1 MSFSSDIKKELCDV
15 RELSPQQAE
24 AMLYGIMYASRMDE
38 GRPLIQ
44 TENIDLMNAAAELIR
59 AVFPNVR
66 TGIVRLVKN
75 SGSLYTLKIRSG
87 WEDIAERF
95 GDFSSISRE
104 AVSGGD
110 EESGAFLRG
119 VFVSCGSV
127 TDPNKEYH
135 LELVL
140 PENDRTPALLDF
152 IAEHGMSLKETARG
166 GARSKKTVLYAKES
180 ELIEDCL
187 TYIGAANH
195 SMEIMQVKIV
205 KDFRNR
211 VNRSVNCEN
220 ANLDKTV
227 AASNK
232 STADIEY
239 IFSTMGADWLSPDLR
254 ETARLRVE
262 NPEMSLSELCGIFP
276 EKISRSGL
284 NHRLKKL
291 SKLAEELR
299 RSRPE
304 GLRRLSVMH
313 EKRLAN

>member
-262 NPEMSLSELCGIFP
+262 NPEMSLSELCGMFP
-276 EKISRSGL
+276 KKISRSGL

-299 RSRPE
+299 SSRPE
-304 GLRRLSVMH
+304 
-313 EKRLAN
+313 

>member
-195 SMEIMQVKIV
+195 SVEIMQVKIV

-262 NPEMSLSELCGIFP
+262 NPEMSLSELCGMFP

-299 RSRPE
+299 SSRPE
-304 GLRRLSVMH
+304 
-313 EKRLAN
+313 

>member
-110 EESGAFLRG
+110 EESRAFLRG

-299 RSRPE
+299 SSRPE
-304 GLRRLSVMH
+304 
-313 EKRLAN
+313 

>member
-119 VFVSCGSV
+119 VSVGCGSV

-299 RSRPE
+299 SSRPE
-304 GLRRLSVMH
+304 
-313 EKRLAN
+313 

>member
-87 WEDIAERF
+87 WENIAERF
-95 GDFSSISRE
+95 GDFSSISRD

-262 NPEMSLSELCGIFP
+262 NPEMSLSELCGMFP

-299 RSRPE
+299 SSRPE
-304 GLRRLSVMH
+304 
-313 EKRLAN
+313 

>member
-95 GDFSSISRE
+95 GDFSSISRD

-262 NPEMSLSELCGIFP
+262 NPEMSLSELCGMFP
-276 EKISRSGL
+276 KKISRSGL

-299 RSRPE
+299 SSRPE
-304 GLRRLSVMH
+304 
-313 EKRLAN
+313 

>member
-152 IAEHGMSLKETARG
+152 IAEH
-166 GARSKKTVLYAKES
+166 YAEPLTLDALAEQVNEKAGHVS
-180 ELIEDCL
+180 YLFYKYKNIRPIDYPINYRVRIATELL
-187 TYIGAANH
+187 
-195 SMEIMQVKIV
+195 
-205 KDFRNR
+205 
-211 VNRSVNCEN
+211 
-220 ANLDKTV
+220 
-227 AASNK
+227 
-232 STADIEY
+232 
-239 IFSTMGADWLSPDLR
+239 
-254 ETARLRVE
+254 
-262 NPEMSLSELCGIFP
+262 
-276 EKISRSGL
+276 RSGDYTVTQAA
-284 NHRLKKL
+284 HEVGYRDACYFSRIYKKRMGFPPTRIL
-291 SKLAEELR
+291 
-299 RSRPE
+299 P
-304 GLRRLSVMH
+304 
-313 EKRLAN
+313 

>member
-232 STADIEY
+232 STADIKY

-262 NPEMSLSELCGIFP
+262 NPEMSLSELCGMFP

-299 RSRPE
+299 SSRPE
-304 GLRRLSVMH
+304 
-313 EKRLAN
+313 

>member
-87 WEDIAERF
+87 LEDIAERF

-262 NPEMSLSELCGIFP
+262 NPEMSLSELCGMFP

-299 RSRPE
+299 SSRPE
-304 GLRRLSVMH
+304 
-313 EKRLAN
+313 

>member
-187 TYIGAANH
+187 TYIAAANH
-195 SMEIMQVKIV
+195 SMEKKQVKIV

-299 RSRPE
+299 SSRPE
-304 GLRRLSVMH
+304 
-313 EKRLAN
+313 

>member
-95 GDFSSISRE
+95 GDFSLISRE

-299 RSRPE
+299 SSRPE
-304 GLRRLSVMH
+304 
-313 EKRLAN
+313 

>member
-24 AMLYGIMYASRMDE
+24 SMLYGIMYASRMDE

-44 TENIDLMNAAAELIR
+44 TENIDLMNAAAELLR

-152 IAEHGMSLKETARG
+152 IAEHGMSLKETTRG
-166 GARSKKTVLYAKES
+166 RARSKKTVLYAKES

-262 NPEMSLSELCGIFP
+262 NPEMSLSELCGMFP

-299 RSRPE
+299 SSRPE
-304 GLRRLSVMH
+304 
-313 EKRLAN
+313 

>member
-75 SGSLYTLKIRSG
+75 SGSLYTLKIHSG

-152 IAEHGMSLKETARG
+152 IAEHGMSLKETTRG
-166 GARSKKTVLYAKES
+166 RARSKKTVLYAKES

-262 NPEMSLSELCGIFP
+262 NPEMSLSELCGMFP

-299 RSRPE
+299 SSRPE
-304 GLRRLSVMH
+304 
-313 EKRLAN
+313 

>member
-152 IAEHGMSLKETARG
+152 IAEHGLSLKETARG

-262 NPEMSLSELCGIFP
+262 NPEMSLSELCGMFP

-299 RSRPE
+299 SSRPE
-304 GLRRLSVMH
+304 
-313 EKRLAN
+313 

>member
-284 NHRLKKL
+284 NHRLKKV

-299 RSRPE
+299 SSRPE
-304 GLRRLSVMH
+304 
-313 EKRLAN
+313 

>member
-44 TENIDLMNAAAELIR
+44 TENLDLMNAAAELIR

-262 NPEMSLSELCGIFP
+262 NPEMSLSELCGMFP

-284 NHRLKKL
+284 NHRLK
-291 SKLAEELR
+291 SC
-299 RSRPE
+299 RSSPR
-304 GLRRLSVMH
+304 S
-313 EKRLAN
+313 

>member
-24 AMLYGIMYASRMDE
+24 AMLYGIMYASRMEE

-299 RSRPE
+299 SSRPE
-304 GLRRLSVMH
+304 
-313 EKRLAN
+313 

>member
-15 RELSPQQAE
+15 KNLSPQQAE
-24 AMLYGIMYASRMDE
+24 SMLYGIMYASRMDE

-44 TENIDLMNAAAELIR
+44 TENLDLMNAAGELIR
-59 AVFPNVR
+59 TVFPKAH

-75 SGSLYTLKIRSG
+75 SGSLYTLKVRSG
-87 WEDIAERF
+87 WEDIAECF
-95 GDFSSISRE
+95 GNFSEISGN

-152 IAEHGMSLKETARG
+152 IAEHGMSLKETTRG
-166 GARSKKTVLYAKES
+166 GSRSKRAVLYAKES
-180 ELIEDCL
+180 ELIEDFL

-262 NPEMSLSELCGIFP
+262 NPEMSLSELCGLFP

-291 SKLAEELR
+291 SRLAEELR
-299 RSRPE
+299 GGNPE
-304 GLRRLSVMH
+304 
-313 EKRLAN
+313 

>member
-140 PENDRTPALLDF
+140 PENDRTTVLLDF

-299 RSRPE
+299 SSRPE
-304 GLRRLSVMH
+304 
-313 EKRLAN
+313 

>member
-104 AVSGGD
+104 AVSGG

-299 RSRPE
+299 SSRPE
-304 GLRRLSVMH
+304 
-313 EKRLAN
+313 

>member
-239 IFSTMGADWLSPDLR
+239 IFSTMGADCLSPDLR

-299 RSRPE
+299 SSRPE
-304 GLRRLSVMH
+304 
-313 EKRLAN
+313 

>member
-24 AMLYGIMYASRMDE
+24 TMLYGIMYASRMDE

-152 IAEHGMSLKETARG
+152 IAEHGMSLKETTRG
-166 GARSKKTVLYAKES
+166 RARSKKTVLYAKES

-262 NPEMSLSELCGIFP
+262 NPEMSLSELCGMFP

-299 RSRPE
+299 SSRPE
-304 GLRRLSVMH
+304 
-313 EKRLAN
+313 

>member
-24 AMLYGIMYASRMDE
+24 SMLYGIMYASRMDE

-262 NPEMSLSELCGIFP
+262 NPEMSLSELCGMFP

-299 RSRPE
+299 SSRPE
-304 GLRRLSVMH
+304 
-313 EKRLAN
+313 

>member
-152 IAEHGMSLKETARG
+152 IAEHGMSLKETTRG

-195 SMEIMQVKIV
+195 SMEIMQ
-205 KDFRNR
+205 DFRNR

-299 RSRPE
+299 SSRPE
-304 GLRRLSVMH
+304 
-313 EKRLAN
+313 

>member
-211 VNRSVNCEN
+211 GNRSVNCEN

-299 RSRPE
+299 SSRPE
-304 GLRRLSVMH
+304 
-313 EKRLAN
+313 

>member
-66 TGIVRLVKN
+66 TGIVRLVNN

-299 RSRPE
+299 SSRPE
-304 GLRRLSVMH
+304 
-313 EKRLAN
+313 

>member
-15 RELSPQQAE
+15 HSLTPEQAA
-24 AMLYGIMYASRMDE
+24 AMVYGIMFASRFED
-38 GRPLIQ
+38 GRPLVQ
-44 TENIDLMNAAAELIR
+44 TENMELMNAAVELLR
-59 AVFPNVR
+59 TVFPQVHA
-66 TGIVRLVKN
+66 GIVRLVKN
-75 SGSLYTLKIRSG
+75 SGSLYTLKIRG
-87 WEDIAERF
+87 GYDKIEQRF
-95 GDFSSISRE
+95 GDFTSISGE
-104 AVSGGD
+104 AVDGGD

-119 VFVSCGSV
+119 VFVTCGSV

-140 PENDRTPALLDF
+140 PENDRSGALLDF
-152 IAEHGMSLKETARG
+152 ITEHGMAVKSTRRAKR
-166 GARSKKTVLYAKES
+166 TVIYAKES
-180 ELIEDCL
+180 ELIEDFL

-195 SMEIMQVKIV
+195 SLEIMQVKIV

-211 VNRSVNCEN
+211 VNRSVNCES

-232 STADIEY
+232 SVEDIGY
-239 IFSTMGADWLSPDLR
+239 IFRTMGADWLSPELQ

-262 NPEMSLSELCGIFP
+262 NPEMSLSELCGLFAEP
-276 EKISRSGL
+276 ISRSGL

-299 RSRPE
+299 ST
-304 GLRRLSVMH
+304 
-313 EKRLAN
+313 NI

>member
-110 EESGAFLRG
+110 EESGAILRG

-262 NPEMSLSELCGIFP
+262 NPEMSLSELCGMFP

-299 RSRPE
+299 SSRPE
-304 GLRRLSVMH
+304 
-313 EKRLAN
+313 